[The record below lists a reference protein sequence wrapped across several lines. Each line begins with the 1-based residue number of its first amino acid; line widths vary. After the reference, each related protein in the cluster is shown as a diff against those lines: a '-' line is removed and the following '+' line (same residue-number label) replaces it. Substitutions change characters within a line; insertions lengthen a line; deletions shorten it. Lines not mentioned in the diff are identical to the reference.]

1 VTRRYPFLHLRG
13 EVYYFFWSDNQG
25 KRREESLRTK
35 DAETAATRYAQRQ
48 REIGAGRMPTKM
60 GDWPLERAVTTWIE
74 HRRLRVSRGTL
85 KAEITIARNL
95 VREFGGQA
103 TLRSLADMPH
113 VRSYQ
118 DARLKAGISAKT
130 VNNEIQEFAGILK
143 LAEMW
148 QRIGQSYRPL
158 RVRKSDLP
166 DALTREESARLL
178 TLAAEYDPISVAPNA
193 AVLAFSTGLRIG
205 EIKGLRLADL
215 HHDERQPFLY
225 VRRATT
231 KTDSGARRVA
241 LDRIAVWAV
250 QRLLA
255 RARLLGCMSPEHYLL
270 PTDRARHT
278 RLTDP
283 LHGPAGFD
291 PSHPQS
297 SWESEWK
304 RFRIAAG
311 IGHRRFHDLRHT
323 YVTRAAEAGV
333 PIAVL
338 QAQVGHLSVA
348 MIERY
353 THICQQAQ
361 YQAARRIENDNP
373 ALLACLGL
381 PRDDSSIGQ
390 TSNQAKLGRQPERVA
405 VVRVQ

>member
-1 VTRRYPFLHLRG
+1 VARRYPFLHLRG
-13 EVYYFFWSDNQG
+13 RVYHFSWTDGQG
-25 KRREESLRTK
+25 KRHEESLRTK
-35 DAETAATRYAQRQ
+35 DVEMAATRHTQRQ
-48 REIGAGRMPTKM
+48 QEIAAGRIPTKM
-60 GDWPLERAVTTWIE
+60 GDWPLEKAVTAWIE
-74 HRRLRVSRGTL
+74 HRRLRVSLGTL
-85 KAEITIARNL
+85 KAEITITRNL

-103 TLRSLADMPH
+103 TLRSLADIRH

-118 DARLKAGISAKT
+118 DARLKAGISPKT

-143 LAEMW
+143 LAELW
-148 QRIGQSYRPL
+148 QRVGLRYRPL

-166 DALTREESARLL
+166 DALTGEESIRLL
-178 TLAAEYDPISVAPNA
+178 TVAARCDPICVASNA

-215 HHDERQPFLY
+215 HHDERHPFLY

-231 KTDSGARRVA
+231 KTDAGARRVA
-241 LDRIAVWAV
+241 LDLMAVWAV

-255 RARLLGCMSPEHYLL
+255 RARLLGCISPEHYLL

-297 SWESEWK
+297 SWESEWQ
-304 RFRIAAG
+304 RFRVAAG
-311 IGHRRFHDLRHT
+311 ICHRHS
-323 YVTRAAEAGV
+323 YITRAAEAGV

-338 QAQVGHLSVA
+338 QAQVGHMSTA

-361 YQAARRIENDNP
+361 DRAARQIENDNP

-381 PRDDSSIGQ
+381 QREESSIRNKG
-390 TSNQAKLGRQPERVA
+390 NQAKLERQPGSVPA
-405 VVRVQ
+405 LSVQ